1 MAMSYL
7 NKSCVKIVFS
17 ADSTLNVLPI
27 DMGSDMVLIAL
38 NQPPA
43 ETLQTATGIMPSAMI
58 KCEAE
63 VNVSILR
70 TSSVAKLFLNK
81 IQTNSIIGGSLTI
94 TDDDNNVYTIDNVFI
109 KEPTFQNF
117 NGSDPAVT
125 LKFAGEFRVNKD
137 IAII

>member
-1 MAMSYL
+1 MTYL

-17 ADSTLNVLPI
+17 ADSTLNILPV

-58 KCEAE
+58 NCEAE

-70 TSSVAKLFLNK
+70 TSSVAKLFLKK
-81 IQTNSIIGGSLTI
+81 IQGNSIIGGSMTI
-94 TDDDNNVYTIDNVFI
+94 TDDDNNQYTIDNVFI
-109 KEPTFQNF
+109 KEPTFSNF
-117 NGSDPAVT
+117 NGGDPAVQ